1 MKYELFVIKKEN
13 CEIIPLAYNIFIYN
27 MISSKRLPYYERNIS
42 LQDKFAEVLESFL
55 KDHYKKTPD
64 SIVVIDFKNIY
75 SCNRPFKNISNSDIL
90 KKVVF
95 VNVNDKDELSIKK
108 RLKACIPG
116 LREYQNNGVKCL
128 CILQSVISE
137 VEMFNFKVLYDEHI
151 LELLKDSD
159 SIIDHSKRWLY
170 LDSSGIYSNYYIR
183 IKNIFYYP
191 NIYTYVIY
199 RLVEHISEFQDFN
212 KIDALISTSKT
223 GGIIATLVGA
233 MLNKKVIHCLGIGPK
248 NVADIE
254 NINEKI
260 RPGKCYYLILD
271 FICLGTEVKI
281 INTIVTCLK
290 ASIIGGVAVSSYI
303 DIQSNN
309 DYNTSSLGKIYPLSN
324 INKCEIDFKVSV
336 FKEGEISDEHQFEL

>member
-1 MKYELFVIKKEN
+1 MKYELFIIKKEN

-27 MISSKRLPYYERNIS
+27 MTSIERLPYYEKNIS
-42 LQDKFAEVLESFL
+42 LQDKFSEVLESFL
-55 KDHYKKTPD
+55 EDHYKKAPH
-64 SIVVIDFKNIY
+64 SVVVIDFKNIY
-75 SCNRPFKNISNSDIL
+75 SCNRPFENITNRDIL
-90 KKVVF
+90 KKVIF
-95 VNVNDKDELSIKK
+95 VNVNDNDELSIKK
-108 RLKACIPG
+108 RLKTCIPE
-116 LREYQNNGVKCL
+116 LKEYKNNGVNCL
-128 CILQSVISE
+128 CIFQSVISE
-137 VEMFNFKVLYDEHI
+137 VEMFNFKVLYDDYI
-151 LELLKDSD
+151 LKLLADSG
-159 SIIDHSKRWLY
+159 SIIDHSKSWLY

-183 IKNIFYYP
+183 MKNIFYYP
-191 NIYTYVIY
+191 NMYTYVIY

-290 ASIIGGVAVSSYI
+290 ASIIGGVAVSSYL
-303 DIQSNN
+303 DIQGNS
-309 DYNTSSLGKIYPLSN
+309 DYITSSLGKVFPLSN
-324 INKCEIDFKVSV
+324 INKCGIDFKVSV
-336 FKEGEISDEHQFEL
+336 LKKGEISNEHRFKL